1 MTAIQPLQLL
11 LQVFLARLLGER
23 VCVYAELWRDERLE
37 ASRGDPVDAADP
49 EAVEGVTLRS
59 RPYTVRV
66 RRVRGALLPPLDV
79 SLVQSLAD
87 EAQEAG
93 SGDGFGPLAP
103 DVLERSLDFV
113 TDAFALVGD
122 GWEILHANAAFE
134 RFTGF
139 SSQELLGQ
147 SLWTRCGVCVIP
159 GIRAHLLSAL
169 TDGQS
174 REIESWSSSTDR
186 WLSVRMFPCTEGMSV
201 FVQDITARRE
211 DEQTRLELQRQ
222 LSQGHRME
230 ALGTLAAGIAHDFNN
245 VLSAVIGH
253 VGLLREKLAT
263 THPARLHADEI
274 WVAASRAR
282 DLTGRI
288 LAYSRS
294 SHGDTDKQPVK
305 ALTRESVSLLKASL
319 PTTVRLSAEL
329 DGEDL
334 CARIRPSEIQ
344 QVVIN
349 LCTNAWQ
356 ALPDGK
362 GHVRVNVDHLHIDE
376 ALQVDTGLIKP
387 GRYVV
392 LSVEDDGIGLSAD
405 VRAYLFEPFF
415 TTKARGKGTGLG
427 LYVVCGIV
435 SAREGGVRVASTEG
449 QGSRFEVFLPC
460 CDEGEHTVTTPI
472 GSIARPDAERGNGQ
486 RVAYVDDDP
495 VVCVMVEQ
503 LLTNRGFV
511 ATVFENAHD
520 ALNSLVAGGFDIL
533 VTDQNMPD
541 MSGVELAAALR
552 ARGFNGPII
561 LSTGLVSEE
570 VLAAAKA
577 VGVWQVLPKERSFE
591 DLAAVLMD
599 CLNRDDPARPNA

>member
-1 MTAIQPLQLL
+1 
-11 LQVFLARLLGER
+11 
-23 VCVYAELWRDERLE
+23 
-37 ASRGDPVDAADP
+37 
-49 EAVEGVTLRS
+49 
-59 RPYTVRV
+59 
-66 RRVRGALLPPLDV
+66 
-79 SLVQSLAD
+79 
-87 EAQEAG
+87 
-93 SGDGFGPLAP
+93 
-103 DVLERSLDFV
+103 
-113 TDAFALVGD
+113 
-122 GWEILHANAAFE
+122 
-134 RFTGF
+134 
-139 SSQELLGQ
+139 
-147 SLWTRCGVCVIP
+147 
-159 GIRAHLLSAL
+159 
-169 TDGQS
+169 
-174 REIESWSSSTDR
+174 
-186 WLSVRMFPCTEGMSV
+186 MSV

-376 ALQVDTGLIKP
+376 ALQVDTG
-387 GRYVV
+387 
-392 LSVEDDGIGLSAD
+392 
-405 VRAYLFEPFF
+405 
-415 TTKARGKGTGLG
+415 
-427 LYVVCGIV
+427 
-435 SAREGGVRVASTEG
+435 
-449 QGSRFEVFLPC
+449 
-460 CDEGEHTVTTPI
+460 
-472 GSIARPDAERGNGQ
+472 
-486 RVAYVDDDP
+486 
-495 VVCVMVEQ
+495 
-503 LLTNRGFV
+503 
-511 ATVFENAHD
+511 
-520 ALNSLVAGGFDIL
+520 
-533 VTDQNMPD
+533 
-541 MSGVELAAALR
+541 
-552 ARGFNGPII
+552 
-561 LSTGLVSEE
+561 
-570 VLAAAKA
+570 
-577 VGVWQVLPKERSFE
+577 
-591 DLAAVLMD
+591 
-599 CLNRDDPARPNA
+599 